1 MLGAGALALTA
12 ASGRGRA
19 SAQTADTKP
28 FRIDVHHHLSPPT
41 YVTAS
46 NESGFGDPL
55 MKNWTIEKSLADM
68 DKAGIATAMLSV
80 TTPAV
85 NFTKGDAARKL
96 CRESNEYG
104 AKLVADYPGRF
115 GNFAMLPL
123 TDAEGSLRELT
134 YALDT
139 LKADGIALMTSYGDK
154 WLGDPLFLPVM
165 EELNR
170 RKALV
175 YTHPTA
181 ANCCVNLAPTQPPV
195 MIEFGTDTTRT
206 IADIVFSG
214 NARRF
219 PDIRWIFSHA
229 GGTMPFLIERFV
241 RHPLLVPK
249 AKETVPDGTLAELKR
264 FFYDTAQTSNR
275 GAMSALAAII
285 PPSQIV
291 FGTDF
296 PYRTGIDHVKG
307 LREAGVF
314 TDEQIAAIER
324 GNALKLITA
333 ARKLVGQQADLASC
347 EAIRQKKKARRI
359 VRHALILSPIPPQAT
374 TIEPISPPADADA
387 VGVPPAAR
395 THDDGRAIE
404 AITAAIASAAAIEAT
419 AAAAIDASHR
429 LATAASAAARQR
441 RRGRSA
447 DQNGRGAGDVDEQ
460 QSQRCEAAGQ
470 DIVAFSHSGI
480 SGSLPRHL
488 DFGTI
493 SLRRARQLSV
503 QMR

>member
-1 MLGAGALALTA
+1 MTDLRTPSLRGCFCCGQSSPSHSNLSRRGFMLGSGALAISAAMGRDRATA
-12 ASGRGRA
+12 QS
-19 SAQTADTKP
+19 ADTKP
-28 FRIDVHHHLSPPT
+28 FRIDVHHHLSPPS

-46 NESGFGDPL
+46 NDSGFGDPL

-85 NFTKGDAARKL
+85 NFTKDETARRL
-96 CRESNEYG
+96 CRESNEY
-104 AKLVADYPGRF
+104 AARLVAEYLGRF

-154 WLGDPLFLPVM
+154 WLGDPLVLPVM

-175 YTHPTA
+175 YTHATA
-181 ANCCVNLAPTQPPV
+181 ANCCANLAPTQPPV
-195 MIEFGTDTTRT
+195 MIEFGTDTTRA

-219 PDIRWIFSHA
+219 PDISWIFSQA
-229 GGTMPFLIERFV
+229 GGIMPFLIERFA

-249 AKETVPDGTLAELKR
+249 AKDTGPDGTLAELKR

-275 GAMSALAAII
+275 GSMSPLAAII
-285 PPSQIV
+285 PPSPIL
-291 FGTDF
+291 FRTDF

-314 TDEQIAAIER
+314 TEGQVTAIER
-324 GNALKLITA
+324 GNALKLIP
-333 ARKLVGQQADLASC
+333 RLAS
-347 EAIRQKKKARRI
+347 
-359 VRHALILSPIPPQAT
+359 
-374 TIEPISPPADADA
+374 
-387 VGVPPAAR
+387 
-395 THDDGRAIE
+395 
-404 AITAAIASAAAIEAT
+404 
-419 AAAAIDASHR
+419 
-429 LATAASAAARQR
+429 
-441 RRGRSA
+441 
-447 DQNGRGAGDVDEQ
+447 
-460 QSQRCEAAGQ
+460 
-470 DIVAFSHSGI
+470 
-480 SGSLPRHL
+480 
-488 DFGTI
+488 
-493 SLRRARQLSV
+493 
-503 QMR
+503 

>member
-1 MLGAGALALTA
+1 MTQPRTPPLRGCICCTDAVSSIAVPSRRSFMRGAGALALTTA
-12 ASGRGRA
+12 LGGVRA
-19 SAQTADTKP
+19 SAQAQAEKPLPEKP

-46 NESGFGDPL
+46 NEIGFGDPL
-55 MKNWTIEKSLADM
+55 MKNWTIEKSLSDM
-68 DKAGIATAMLSV
+68 DKAGIATSMLSV

-85 NFTKGDAARKL
+85 NPMKPELARRL
-96 CRESNEYG
+96 CRECNEY
-104 AKLVADYPGRF
+104 AARLVTDHPGRF

-123 TDAEGSLRELT
+123 RDAEDSLREIE

-181 ANCCVNLAPTQPPV
+181 ANCCVNLVTTQQPV

-214 NARRF
+214 NARKFR
-219 PDIRWIFSHA
+219 DITWIFSHA

-241 RHPLLVPK
+241 RNPLLDAK
-249 AKETVPDGTLAELKR
+249 AKPTVPDGTLAELKR
-264 FFYDTAQTSNR
+264 FYYDTAQTSNK
-275 GAMSALAAII
+275 GSMSALAAII

-296 PYRTGIDHVKG
+296 PYRSGIDHVKG

-314 TDEQIAAIER
+314 TDEQIDSIER
-324 GNALKLITA
+324 GNALKLIP
-333 ARKLVGQQADLASC
+333 RLAS
-347 EAIRQKKKARRI
+347 
-359 VRHALILSPIPPQAT
+359 
-374 TIEPISPPADADA
+374 
-387 VGVPPAAR
+387 
-395 THDDGRAIE
+395 
-404 AITAAIASAAAIEAT
+404 
-419 AAAAIDASHR
+419 
-429 LATAASAAARQR
+429 
-441 RRGRSA
+441 
-447 DQNGRGAGDVDEQ
+447 
-460 QSQRCEAAGQ
+460 
-470 DIVAFSHSGI
+470 
-480 SGSLPRHL
+480 
-488 DFGTI
+488 
-493 SLRRARQLSV
+493 
-503 QMR
+503 